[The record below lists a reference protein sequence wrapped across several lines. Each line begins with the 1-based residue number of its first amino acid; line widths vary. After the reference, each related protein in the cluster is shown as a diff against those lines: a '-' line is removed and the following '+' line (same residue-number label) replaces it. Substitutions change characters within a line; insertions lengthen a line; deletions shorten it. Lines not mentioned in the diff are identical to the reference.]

1 MRIENFQVSGNK
13 WTKTFE
19 KDGDWRGY
27 GSLQLTIKCGW
38 DRAATG
44 GFNIYDQEA
53 LDSPDL
59 EYGDCIEHGR
69 SIMVG
74 EGTTHV
80 VIEIDPIS
88 TRRGSRMLNLDS
100 VRKMDMNFP
109 AALDGEQP
117 VFVTDIRLSK
127 EVNVPDEISQ
137 VKPGDT
143 VIHIQHHD
151 IRSYTYQPENY
162 TEPEDIQALK
172 QEFDREME
180 AFKLTLRNAELLDRK
195 IHCSRAVLFVADIAS
210 IARANVPWHFGP
222 KAKRRNLS
230 QALELVRAENRK
242 LYECNT
248 GIRIDRVE
256 AECASTSHLN
266 TVRNIPPLN
275 ELTIEGNKFLDPG
288 GRPVLICSMDYAHD
302 SALNEFF
309 APDTHKREL
318 LAIGGGHRYDIDTS
332 PVYDAYHKNPNTERV
347 GWRGWCGH
355 LIRDQWSMG
364 GRKENMLICLE
375 SPHILEAVKEY
386 NKNNAPSWRGNKD
399 LMYVILAYE
408 LRYICY
414 CQESQR
420 RFRTWLKEKH
430 GDIATVNEKWG
441 TDYKNFDE
449 IVPPPTEGHTAA
461 PDINRA
467 AWFDWAVW
475 NMRRFTDH
483 MIWSRDDIRQYHP
496 TIPICSGASSAMIS
510 PNIGVS
516 GIDEELIIHEL
527 NDVVLQEGKNLMEL
541 DLLHALAEYSKPMVD
556 PEHGGGCDRWF
567 INYLHGKSTLSMFC
581 WYRQPCK
588 NYPSSTL
595 FSPIHGNA
603 TIPYVLEHFTTGL
616 DIRRLSDEITA
627 FWDIP
632 REVAIMYSKTSMIQ
646 VDPKVMGADTT
657 PYLRAMSATYEAA
670 RCLDTGITFVTEKQL
685 LAGKGSKYKVVLVP
699 GVANLPQDVFA
710 ALDEYV
716 KSGGTVVVTPESLVA
731 DEYNRPMDYLSH
743 WGITVNETFV
753 PQVQGFGEAVQQYD
767 QTMRRSVHFTGGANL
782 AVTGSGIMEGIEVA
796 TDGLFQKVTC
806 NGGDVIA
813 ELPEGNPLLVRI
825 ARGKG
830 QIWYVAGAPQP
841 ASYFNMLDRIYD
853 NAGIERHLKVTD
865 ANGNRIHGLEAR
877 LVRRRNDDLVYISN
891 ETKSV
896 KSFRIETN
904 RPIDGICELRSME
917 IYDKPEG
924 VLKPLQC
931 MLFKFSESPHL
942 RIARWKETNK

>member
-1 MRIENFQVSGNK
+1 MRIESFRMNGTK
-13 WTKTFE
+13 WTKDFDTNS
-19 KDGDWRGY
+19 DWRGY
-27 GSLQLTIKCGW
+27 NSLQLTIHSQW
-38 DRAATG
+38 DRAITG
-44 GFNIYDQEA
+44 GFNILDQEA

-59 EYGDCIEHGR
+59 EYGDSVEHGR

-80 VIEIDPIS
+80 VIEINPIA

-100 VRKMDMNFP
+100 IRKLELIIP
-109 AALDGEQP
+109 APLPGEP
-117 VFVTDIRLSK
+117 PLSITNIRLSK
-127 EVNVPDEISQ
+127 EVSTPDETSAI
-137 VKPGDT
+137 KPGDT

-151 IRSYTYQPENY
+151 IRSFTFEPENY
-162 TEPEDIQALK
+162 IEPDDIQTLIS
-172 QEFDREME
+172 DLNREME

-195 IHCSRAVLFVADIAS
+195 IHYPRAVLFVAEIAS

-230 QALELVRAENRK
+230 QALELVRTENRK
-242 LYECNT
+242 VYECNT
-248 GIRIDRVE
+248 GIRLDRVE

-266 TVRNIPPLN
+266 TVRQIPALDK
-275 ELTIEGNKFLDPG
+275 LRIDGNKFVDQG

-318 LAIGGGHRYDIDTS
+318 LAIGGGHRYDIDFS
-332 PVYDAYHKNPNTERV
+332 PVYDAYHNNPGTQRV

-375 SPHILEAVKEY
+375 SPHILAAIKEY
-386 NKNNAPSWRGNKD
+386 NKENAPSWRGSTD

-414 CQESQR
+414 CEESQT

-430 GDIATVNEKWG
+430 GNIATVNEKWG
-441 TDYKNFDE
+441 TEYRSFDE
-449 IVPPPTEGHTAA
+449 IIPPPTDGHSAA
-461 PDINRA
+461 MDINRA
-467 AWFDWAVW
+467 AWFDWASW

-483 MIWSRDDIRQYHP
+483 MVWARDDIRQYHP

-516 GIDEELIIHEL
+516 GIDEEQIIHEL

-567 INYLHGKSTLSMFC
+567 INYLHGKSTLSMFA

-595 FSPIHGNA
+595 FSPVHGNA
-603 TIPYVLEHFTTGL
+603 SIPYVLEHFTTAL

-632 REVAIMYSKTSMIQ
+632 REVAVMYSKTSMIQ
-646 VDPKVMGADTT
+646 VDPKVMIADTT
-657 PYLRAMSATYEAA
+657 PYLKAMAETYEAG

-685 LAGKGSKYKVVLVP
+685 LAGKGGKFKVVLVP
-699 GVANLPQDVFA
+699 GVANLPEDVFC

-716 KSGGTVVVTPESLVA
+716 SGGGTVVVTPQSLVA
-731 DEYNRPMDYLSH
+731 DEYNRPTDYLSR
-743 WGITVNETFV
+743 WGITVDETFV
-753 PQVQGFGEAVQQYD
+753 PEVEGFGEAVQQYD
-767 QTMRRSVHFTGGANL
+767 QTMRKAVHYGGGKTCSATGR
-782 AVTGSGIMEGIEVA
+782 GIMNGVEIA
-796 TDGLFQKVTC
+796 TDGLFQKVSNT
-806 NGGDVIA
+806 GWEVIA
-813 ELPEGNPLLVRI
+813 ELADSTPLLMRKTY
-825 ARGKG
+825 GKG
-830 QIWYVAGAPQP
+830 QIWYVTGTPQP
-841 ASYFNMLDRIYD
+841 ASYYAMLDRIYET
-853 NAGIERHLKVTD
+853 AGIQRHLKVTD
-865 ANGNRIHGLEAR
+865 IDGNRIHGMEAR
-877 LVRRRNDDLVYISN
+877 LVRQRNRDLVYISN
-891 ETKSV
+891 ETEQEQT
-896 KSFRIETN
+896 FRIETD
-904 RPIDGICELRSME
+904 RPIDGICEMRSTE
-917 IYDKPEG
+917 VYKKPEG

-931 MLFKFSESPHL
+931 MLFAFNESPHK
-942 RIARWKETNK
+942 RIARRKETK

>member
-1 MRIENFQVSGNK
+1 MYIENFNVSGTK
-13 WTKTFE
+13 WTKMFE
-19 KDGDWRGY
+19 KDGDWQGY
-27 GSLQLTIKCGW
+27 GSLQFTINCGW
-38 DRAATG
+38 ERTVTG
-44 GFNIYDQEA
+44 GFNIFDQEA
-53 LDSPDL
+53 LGSPDL
-59 EYGDCIEHGR
+59 EYGDSIEHGR
-69 SIMVG
+69 SIMYG

-80 VIEIDPIS
+80 VIEIDPIA

-100 VRKMDMNFP
+100 VRKLELIVP
-109 AALDGEQP
+109 ASMAGEQP
-117 VFVTDIRLSK
+117 ASVTNVRLSK
-127 EVNVPDEISQ
+127 EKNTPDEISHITS
-137 VKPGDT
+137 GDT
-143 VIHIQHHD
+143 IIHIQHHD
-151 IRSYTYQPENY
+151 IRSFTYQPENY
-162 TEPEDIQALK
+162 IEPEDIQALK
-172 QEFDREME
+172 REFDREME

-195 IHCSRAVLFVADIAS
+195 IHYSRAVLFVAEIAS

-230 QALELVRAENRK
+230 QALELMRAENK
-242 LYECNT
+242 KVYECNT
-248 GIRIDRVE
+248 GIRLDRVE

-266 TVRNIPPLN
+266 TVRHIPDLSK
-275 ELTIEGNKFLDPG
+275 LRIDGNKFLDPG

-318 LAIGGGHRYDIDTS
+318 LAIGGGHRYDIDFS
-332 PVYDAYHKNPNTERV
+332 PVYDAYHKNPDTERV

-375 SPHILEAVKEY
+375 SSHILEAIKEY
-386 NKNNAPSWRGNKD
+386 NKENAPSWRGSSD

-414 CQESQR
+414 CEESQT
-420 RFRTWLKEKH
+420 RFRAWLKEKH

-441 TDYKNFDE
+441 TAYQNFDE
-449 IVPPPTEGHTAA
+449 IIPPPTDGHAA
-461 PDINRA
+461 ALDINRA
-467 AWFDWAVW
+467 VWFDWASW

-483 MIWSRDDIRQYHP
+483 MVWARDDIRQYHP

-567 INYLHGKSTLSMFC
+567 INYLHGKSTLSMFA

-603 TIPYVLEHFTTGL
+603 TIPYVLEHFTTAL

-657 PYLRAMSATYEAA
+657 PYLQAMAATHEAG
-670 RCLDTGITFVTEKQL
+670 RCLDTGITFMTEKQL
-685 LAGKGSKYKVVLVP
+685 LAGKGSKFKVVLVP
-699 GVANLPQDVFA
+699 GVANLPEDVFA
-710 ALDEYV
+710 ALDKYV
-716 KSGGTVVVTPESLVA
+716 NDGGTVVVTPESLIA
-731 DEYNRPMDYLSH
+731 DEYNRPVDYLCR
-743 WGITVNETFV
+743 WGITVDETFIPEV
-753 PQVQGFGEAVQQYD
+753 EGFGEAVQQYD
-767 QTMRRSVHFTGGANL
+767 QTMRRTVHYGGGKTYTVTGG
-782 AVTGSGIMEGIEVA
+782 GIMDGVEVA
-796 TDGLFQKVTC
+796 TDGLFQKVSHT
-806 NGGDVIA
+806 GWEVVAG
-813 ELPEGNPLLVRI
+813 LPDGIPLLMRSM
-825 ARGKG
+825 RGKG
-830 QIWYVAGAPQP
+830 QVWYIAGSPQP
-841 ASYFNMLDRIYD
+841 ASYYQMLDRIYE

-865 ANGNRIHGLEAR
+865 ADGNRIHGLEAR
-877 LVRRRNDDLVYISN
+877 LVRRKNNDLVYISN
-891 ETKSV
+891 ETDREQ
-896 KSFRIETN
+896 SFRIETD
-904 RPIDGICELRSME
+904 RPIDSICEMRSME
-917 IYDKPEG
+917 VYDKPEG

-931 MLFKFSESPHL
+931 MLFMFRESPHK
-942 RIARWKETNK
+942 RIKRWKEKQ